1 MAITQKM
8 RRKPKSLFRKEK
20 WVSLSFIALPL
31 IGFIVFTALSIFLA
45 IYLSFTDFTA
55 LSSSIN
61 FVGFKNYTD
70 LFTNLVYY
78 PSFFK
83 SISNTLWL
91 LLGIP
96 IGMVV
101 GVLVAAMLNSKRIKG
116 KKFFRVLM
124 YFPAISGAV
133 AINIVWRYIF
143 NPDYG
148 IAGWIF
154 GSDVYWLSHPVLI
167 KVALII
173 KGTWSGLGATML
185 LYLAGMQSVS
195 KTLYEAADIDGANS
209 RQKFFKIT
217 LPLLTPVSFYLL
229 IIGVIN
235 GLQSYTDSQV
245 FAQGHEE
252 AQTIVYFI
260 WNRGFN
266 QGRYGVG
273 TAASVVLSIAIMII
287 TIIQFRN
294 SSKWVYE
301 G

>member
-1 MAITQKM
+1 MTKNTQQK
-8 RRKPKSLFRKEK
+8 RKIKSLFFKEK
-20 WVSLSFIALPL
+20 LAALGFIALPL
-31 IGFIVFTALSIFLA
+31 IGFIIFTMFSLLLALF
-45 IYLSFTDFTA
+45 LSFTDFTA
-55 LSSSIN
+55 LSTSIN
-61 FVGFKNYTD
+61 IVGFKNYQD

-96 IGMVV
+96 VGIVT
-101 GVLVAAMLNSKRIKG
+101 GVLTAALLNTPKLKG

-133 AINIVWRYIF
+133 AINIIWRYIF
-143 NPDYG
+143 NPEYG
-148 IAGWIF
+148 VAGWIF
-154 GSDVYWLSHPVLI
+154 GSDVYWLSNPILI
-167 KVALII
+167 KAALVI
-173 KGTWSGLGATML
+173 KGTWNGLGATML
-185 LYLAGMQSVS
+185 LYLAGMQGVP
-195 KTLYEAADIDGANS
+195 KHLYEAADIDGANS
-209 RQKFFKIT
+209 VQKFFHIT
-217 LPLLTPVSFYLL
+217 LPMLTPVSFYL
-229 IIGVIN
+229 IVTGVIG

-287 TIIQFRN
+287 TLIQFRN
-294 SSKWVYE
+294 STKWVYDN
-301 G
+301 

>member
-1 MAITQKM
+1 MIMTVKPN
-8 RRKPKSLFRKEK
+8 RKQKSLFRKEK
-20 WVSLSFIALPL
+20 MVALSFVAIPL
-31 IGFIVFTALSIFLA
+31 IGFAVFTVFSLALA
-45 IYLSFTDFTA
+45 VYLSFTDFTA
-55 LSSSIN
+55 LSTSIN
-61 FVGFKNYTD
+61 FIGFKNYSD

-96 IGMVV
+96 IGMIT
-101 GVLVAAMLNSKRIKG
+101 GIMVAGILNSKRIKG
-116 KKFFRVLM
+116 KKIFRVIM

-133 AINIVWRYIF
+133 AINIIWRYIF
-143 NPDYG
+143 NPEYG

-154 GSDVYWLSHPVLI
+154 GSDVYWLSNPILI

-173 KGTWSGLGATML
+173 KGTWNGLGATML
-185 LYLAGMQSVS
+185 LYLAGMQSIS
-195 KTLYEAADIDGANS
+195 KSFYEAAEIDGANS
-209 RQKFFKIT
+209 IQKFFNIT
-217 LPLLTPVSFYLL
+217 LPLLTPVTFYLL
-229 IIGVIN
+229 VIGVIN

-245 FAQGHEE
+245 FAQGHQE

-287 TIIQFRN
+287 TIIQFR
-294 SSKWVYE
+294 SSTKWVYE
-301 G
+301 N

>member
-1 MAITQKM
+1 MTTTAKSP
-8 RRKPKSLFRKEK
+8 RKPKSLFRKEK
-20 WVSLSFIALPL
+20 WVALSFIALPL
-31 IGFIVFTALSIFLA
+31 IGFAVFTVFSILLA
-45 IYLSFTDFTA
+45 VFLSFTDFTA
-55 LSSSIN
+55 LSTSIE
-61 FVGFKNYTD
+61 FVGFKNYSD

-78 PSFFK
+78 PSFYK
-83 SISNTLWL
+83 SITNTLWL

-96 IGMVV
+96 IGMVT
-101 GVLVAAMLNSKRIKG
+101 GVIVAAILNSKRIKG

-143 NPDYG
+143 NPEYG
-148 IAGWIF
+148 IAGWVF
-154 GSDVYWLSHPVLI
+154 GSDVYWLSNPVLI

-173 KGTWSGLGATML
+173 KGTWNGLGATML

-195 KTLYEAADIDGANS
+195 KQLYEAAEIDGANS
-209 RQKFFKIT
+209 LQKFFKIT
-217 LPLLTPVSFYLL
+217 LPLLTPVTFYLL
-229 IIGVIN
+229 VIGVIG

-273 TAASVVLSIAIMII
+273 TAASVVLSIVIMIV
-287 TIIQFRN
+287 TIIQFR
-294 SSKWVYE
+294 SSTKWVYE
-301 G
+301 N

>member
-1 MAITQKM
+1 MTTSTKPI
-8 RRKPKSLFRKEK
+8 RKPKSLFRKEK
-20 WVSLSFIALPL
+20 MVALSFIALPL
-31 IGFIVFTALSIFLA
+31 IGFIVFTVLSIALA

-61 FVGFKNYTD
+61 FVGFKNYSD

-83 SISNTLWL
+83 AISNTLWL

-96 IGMVV
+96 IGMVA
-101 GVLVAAMLNSKRIKG
+101 GVLVAAMLNSDRIKG

-143 NPDYG
+143 NPDFG
-148 IAGWIF
+148 IAGWVF
-154 GSDVYWLSHPVLI
+154 GSDVYWLSNPVLI

-195 KTLYEAADIDGANS
+195 KSLYEAAEIDGANS
-209 RQKFFKIT
+209 AQKFFKIT
-217 LPLLTPVSFYLL
+217 LPLLTPVTFYLL

-252 AQTIVYFI
+252 AQTIVFFI

-301 G
+301 N